1 MKKKTNKQTNKQLVS
16 SSNDSKVKNK
26 KGLRKLW
33 KILRLNSTIY
43 SEKLQLLSAIMYSI
57 ICVRVFL

>member
-1 MKKKTNKQTNKQLVS
+1 MKKTNKQTNKQLH
-16 SSNDSKVKNK
+16 DSKVKNK
-26 KGLRKLW
+26 KGLKKKLW
-33 KILRLNSTIY
+33 KILRLNSTID